1 MPAINRPPMGRHV
14 IKVLPREG
22 EGSDKMAPINA
33 GFTCCCAFFRPRLD
47 PVMNLKYSVS
57 CDPARDPKAGLIR
70 PPIKYVNIV
79 CVNFSFGIH
88 RVRLR
93 LTRTRI
99 SFRNV

>member
-1 MPAINRPPMGRHV
+1 
-14 IKVLPREG
+14 
-22 EGSDKMAPINA
+22 
-33 GFTCCCAFFRPRLD
+33 
-47 PVMNLKYSVS
+47 MNLKYSVS